1 MILASVSPPG
11 RCLPGC
17 LLFQLC
23 TPLHTPVSRTLTNCR
38 NGIVHI
44 RHWCPS
50 CPSASSVLSSVGTG
64 DIRKANLINS
74 VSYQVDPAIADMIKN
89 KEKTTLES
97 EYEKIKDNRFEEW
110 DNIRGPRPWED
121 SKSYQEQQKIKNNM
135 KT

>member
-1 MILASVSPPG
+1 MLSNLWQAFKNNSNLRYGVPMV
-11 RCLPGC
+11 
-17 LLFQLC
+17 LLVVGGSFGLREFSQIRYDAHK
-23 TPLHTPVSRTLTNCR
+23 HTS
-38 NGIVHI
+38 
-44 RHWCPS
+44 
-50 CPSASSVLSSVGTG
+50 
-64 DIRKANLINS
+64 K
-74 VSYQVDPAIADMIKN
+74 VDPAIADMIKN